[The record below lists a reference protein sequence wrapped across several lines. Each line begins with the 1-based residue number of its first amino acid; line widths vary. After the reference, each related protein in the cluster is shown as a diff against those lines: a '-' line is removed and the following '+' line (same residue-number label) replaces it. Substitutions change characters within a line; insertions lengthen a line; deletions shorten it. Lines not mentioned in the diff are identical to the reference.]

1 MSMAG
6 PQADRTLKKLVS
18 LKRQRAEQVHA
29 LAIAEL
35 RAEERRLAAL
45 EAEMSALDPGQ
56 GDYADFVLAM
66 KFGRAAFLK
75 KPADAVR
82 EVIGRK
88 KQALQEAREALK
100 KAIHSEG
107 QLASG

>member
-1 MSMAG
+1 MIMAG
-6 PQADRTLKKLVS
+6 AQADRTLKKLVS

-45 EAEMSALDPGQ
+45 EKEMSALDPGQ
-56 GDYADFVLAM
+56 ADYADFMLSM
-66 KFGRAAFLK
+66 TFGRAAFLK
-75 KPADAVR
+75 KQADAVR
-82 EVIGRK
+82 EAIARK
-88 KQALQEAREALK
+88 KQALEDAREARK